1 MQTLHKHERSRLSLN
16 GLHLQ
21 PTTASVTFK
30 TATQVRLT
38 LAGPNLLA
46 LVDRGNEFQYC
57 FGWADPAS
65 APT

>member
-21 PTTASVTFK
+21 PTTASITFK
-30 TATQVRLT
+30 TATQVRLM

-46 LVDRGNEFQYC
+46 LVDRGN
-57 FGWADPAS
+57 
-65 APT
+65 